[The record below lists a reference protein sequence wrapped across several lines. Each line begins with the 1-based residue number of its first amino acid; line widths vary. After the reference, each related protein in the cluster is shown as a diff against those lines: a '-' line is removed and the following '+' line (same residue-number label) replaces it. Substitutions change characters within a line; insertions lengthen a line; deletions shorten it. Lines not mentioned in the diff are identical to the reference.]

1 MGIRHVVRTRRAH
14 VLVRDVGCAALPLSG
29 TGGSSA
35 RWLALQSSNTGGP
48 HALAPLE
55 GVCGG
60 AGTGGSMGIRHVVRT
75 RRAHVLVRTVGCTAL
90 PLSGTGGSSARWLAL
105 QSSSTGGPH
114 ALAPLE
120 GVCGE
125 FYPSM
130 NGSRRRYPADA
141 SAGGARMELPAEREP
156 HHGRSSFPRR
166 HPGDARPPSP
176 RRHPGDAPPAR
187 SNMHV
192 ALLGHILAVQ
202 WCIGTCN
209 YVHNIYLATTDQD

>member
-1 MGIRHVVRTRRAH
+1 
-14 VLVRDVGCAALPLSG
+14 
-29 TGGSSA
+29 
-35 RWLALQSSNTGGP
+35 
-48 HALAPLE
+48 
-55 GVCGG
+55 
-60 AGTGGSMGIRHVVRT
+60 MGIRHVVRT

-156 HHGRSSFPRR
+156 HHGRSSSPRR
-166 HPGDARPPSP
+166 HPGDARPASP

-209 YVHNIYLATTDQD
+209 YVMFTTYIWPRKIKTKCRRYASQSWSACRAAPAAQRCPRRPVAHAGKKQRAW